1 MLEPTDANRQILVR
15 RQEPT
20 CERIYEASSMPH
32 RVSHGGRSVLSQSDI
47 NAQEAGLSRYRHGN
61 DAEYRL
67 KRSDSSTPEMSS
79 RCMVPNTLSPADQEF
94 GMAVF
99 TPMRC
104 TAKNARVRTEIDTF
118 KLARN
123 GKLLKLATDGSTMVL
138 E

>member
-1 MLEPTDANRQILVR
+1 
-15 RQEPT
+15 
-20 CERIYEASSMPH
+20 
-32 RVSHGGRSVLSQSDI
+32 
-47 NAQEAGLSRYRHGN
+47 
-61 DAEYRL
+61 
-67 KRSDSSTPEMSS
+67 
-79 RCMVPNTLSPADQEF
+79 MVPNTLSPADQEF

-104 TAKNARVRTEIDTF
+104 TAKNERVRTEIDTF